1 MLLKFPHQASW
12 HLAYLYKSPLKAR
25 LDKFNEIKAEALKRQ
40 KELQKEGNKKLRH
53 DVEEIL
59 SENGALATNLLDLCN
74 YSSGPSRTAQTYYM
88 SKQFP
93 KLAKYTQSQQIIPNQ
108 AQMTVT
114 VPSHTRMPE
123 DDYNP
128 FPDRMVTIKGFAE
141 EIEVLRSLQKPKKIK
156 IIGSDGNR
164 YTFLCKP
171 DDDLRKDSRMM
182 EFHTVIN
189 KLLKKNPDARRR
201 QLRKY
206 KIVLDY
212 STAY

>member
-1 MLLKFPHQASW
+1 MLKFPHQASW

-40 KELQKEGNKKLRH
+40 RELEREGRRPVH

-74 YSSGPSRTAQTYYM
+74 YSAGPSRTAQTYYM

-108 AQMTVT
+108 SQMTVT

-128 FPDRMVTIKGFAE
+128 FPDRMVTIKGFTE

-201 QLRKY
+201 QLRKCSSKNSY
-206 KIVLDY
+206 
-212 STAY
+212 

>member
-25 LDKFNEIKAEALKRQ
+25 LDKFHEIKAEALKKQ
-40 KELQKEGNKKLRH
+40 KDLEKAGTKLTH

-59 SENGALATNLLDLCN
+59 SENGTLATHLLDLCN
-74 YSSGPSRTAQTYYM
+74 YSAGPSRQAQTYYM

-93 KLAKYTQSQQIIPNQ
+93 KLAKYTQSQQIIPMQ

-114 VPSHTRMPE
+114 VPTHTRTPSE
-123 DDYNP
+123 DYNP
-128 FPDRMVTIKGFAE
+128 FPDKLVTIRGFAE

-201 QLRKY
+201 QLREFNRCGLARSY
-206 KIVLDY
+206 
-212 STAY
+212 